1 MHILVVDDK
10 KAVRDTLIKLL
21 ECHGYIVHTA
31 CNGLDAFEKAQETS
45 YDLFIIDHLMPIMNG
60 LQLTKNLRQQ
70 SQTLQTPILFMTTQS
85 LDTVKTLPEAKLFN
99 ATLTKPINED
109 KLLNRISELNDLANS
124 NSSNNLN
131 KTNIQL
137 HSM

>member
-10 KAVRDTLIKLL
+10 QAVRTSLMKLL
-21 ECHGYIVHTA
+21 ELRGYTVHTA
-31 CNGLDAFEKAQETS
+31 CNGLDAFEKTQSFS

-70 SQTLQTPILFMTTQS
+70 AQTKQTPIFFMTTQGIDAINS
-85 LDTVKTLPEAKLFN
+85 LPESRLFN
-99 ATLTKPINED
+99 ATLNKPINED
-109 KLLNRISELNDLANS
+109 ELIDHVTQLNSL
-124 NSSNNLN
+124 NNLNSIN

-137 HSM
+137 HSL